1 VLTSLCLSISQ
12 RLPRKPLSNATL
24 ALLFTLPDM
33 PLMVHSQV
41 IRYWKISWTY
51 ALWTMTTYW
60 IWWSS
65 ARSQNPYVNLT

>member
-12 RLPRKPLSNATL
+12 RLPRKPLSSATL

-41 IRYWKISWTY
+41 IRY
-51 ALWTMTTYW
+51 
-60 IWWSS
+60 
-65 ARSQNPYVNLT
+65 